1 MGTARKLLLGA
12 ATAWQL
18 AYLAVFL
25 GPFYRFVA
33 SGLTLSPA
41 EEPALPAGFGPL
53 LLLHLG
59 TALLMLVVAGWYVAD
74 AARSPR
80 IPDRWRPMW
89 IALDVATGPLA
100 QMVHWVLFVWRE
112 GAVAEPAAAPPA
124 GSARGS

>member
-18 AYLAVFL
+18 VYAILFA

-41 EEPALPAGFGPL
+41 EEPALPAGLGPML
-53 LLLHLG
+53 VVHLG
-59 TALLMLVVAGWYVAD
+59 TLLLMGVLAIWYVAD

-80 IPDRWRPMW
+80 IPSRWRPAW
-89 IALDVATGPLA
+89 IALDVATGFFA
-100 QMVHWVLFVWRE
+100 QLVHWYLFVWRE
-112 GAVAEPAAAPPA
+112 PEPLTTSPRPCP
-124 GSARGS
+124 